1 MAEAA
6 KQRSLGRG
14 EPRRRHGLRLLEDIG
29 GIISHASDLR
39 ASVQGI
45 VETVAQHLS
54 MEVCSLY
61 VYEPDHQV
69 LTLWAT
75 TGLDPSSV
83 GRVSMSVE
91 EGLTGI
97 VIQKMEPVMAVDAM
111 AHPRYKYFPETGE
124 ERYHSF
130 LGVPVV
136 DQRQPCGVLI
146 VQTSR
151 RRRFTRDEVRLLK
164 AIAVPIAGILAQARL
179 RASLESK

>member
-1 MAEAA
+1 MAEAT
-6 KQRSLGRG
+6 KQTAIAAR
-14 EPRRRHGLRLLEDIG
+14 EPRRHRGLRLLEDIG
-29 GIISHASDLR
+29 AIIAHSSDLR

-45 VETVAQHLS
+45 VATIAEHLS

-61 VYEPDHQV
+61 VYDPERQ
-69 LTLWAT
+69 TLNLFAT
-75 TGLDPSSV
+75 TGLDPSSIGKV
-83 GRVSMSVE
+83 AMGID

-97 VIQKMEPVMAVDAM
+97 VIQKLEPVMAVDAM

-136 DQRQPCGVLI
+136 DQRTARGVLI

-151 RRRFTRDEVRLLK
+151 RRRFTRDEVR
-164 AIAVPIAGILAQARL
+164 
-179 RASLESK
+179 